1 MSRNPADLG
10 QQLFTFAVI
19 SDTHVNPDE
28 NICNSPFPVN
38 ARANRRFRHVVAD
51 LNRRDIDL
59 VIHLGDLLHPVPET
73 GDLYAAAANTYR
85 AIAADLR
92 VPITY
97 VPGNHDI
104 GDTPLKGAPAS
115 PSTEATIEAWTKEFG
130 AQYQAFSHGDV
141 RFILLN
147 AQLINSGLP
156 DEARQ
161 AKWLEAELE
170 AADTRVMLMLH
181 HPPYLCFP
189 DEPNHYDNT
198 DQPGRDWIL
207 SLIERHRVEAM
218 FAGHAHNF
226 WYDRIGE
233 TDYYLAPSTCF
244 VRQDYSEMLRVT
256 PPDQSEFGRD
266 DEAKLGYFI
275 VTVFDNGHTVKFVR
289 THGTEKAVD
298 DDTAL
303 LRSLAPTPAENSA
316 PLIGFDLRQN
326 WAEISEVPP
335 SGGLDEFDRKL
346 VRNDYPLLALIEM
359 GVRDIRIPFADLRD
373 PMRRQRLRAL
383 NHLGFRPTIFGFGIP
398 SDADLALISSNREY
412 LRDWEMTLDWSSLNE
427 MQSDFTKLQDLAGL
441 PIYLSRMRSKKDLP
455 AGALYFHVINHG
467 FTLADTQQLDE
478 LAAMNLPGVTGTVFR
493 MSNQMPVAETIIGID
508 TMMSDRGLLASIHL
522 RVSGDNPAEPHLDHD
537 ETCARFKT
545 ALEIAPSLKATR
557 LFCDTLVDNDRGY
570 FPRMGAIN
578 RAGNPKELFEVIRTA
593 HFAKATYHVG

>member
-1 MSRNPADLG
+1 MSRNRNDLG
-10 QQLFTFAVI
+10 EQLFAFAVI

-28 NICNSPFPVN
+28 DICNSPFPVN
-38 ARANRRFRHVVAD
+38 ARANRRFRHVIAD
-51 LNRRDIDL
+51 LNRRDIDF
-59 VIHLGDLLHPVPET
+59 VVHLGDLLHPVPET

-85 AIAADLR
+85 AIEADLR
-92 VPITY
+92 VPITH

-104 GDTPLKGAPAS
+104 GDTAVKGAPAS

-161 AKWLEAELE
+161 AQWFEAEL
-170 AADTRVMLMLH
+170 AATDTRVMVMLH
-181 HPPYLCFP
+181 HPLYLCFP
-189 DEPNHYDNT
+189 EEPDHYDNT

-207 SLIERHRVEAM
+207 GLIERHGVEAM

-256 PPDQSEFGRD
+256 PPDGSEFGRD
-266 DEAKLGYFI
+266 DKAKLGYFI
-275 VTVFDNGHTVKFVR
+275 VSVFEKGHTVRFVR
-289 THGTEKAVD
+289 TYGTEQAAGD
-298 DDTAL
+298 NTAP
-303 LRSLAPTPAENSA
+303 LRNLAPTPAENAA

-335 SGGLDEFDRKL
+335 SGGLDEFDRKH

-359 GVRDIRIPFADLRD
+359 GVRDIRIPLADLRD
-373 PMRRQRLRAL
+373 PMRRQRLCAL

-398 SDADLALISSNREY
+398 SDADLALIGSNREY
-412 LRDWEMTLDWSSLNE
+412 LRDWEMTIDWASLNE
-427 MQSDFTKLQDLAGL
+427 LQSDFSKLQDLAGL

-467 FTLADTQQLDE
+467 FTQTDTQQLDE
-478 LAAMNLPGVTGTVFR
+478 LAAMNLPGVSGAVFR
-493 MSNQMPVAETIIGID
+493 LGSQMPVVETISGVD
-508 TMMSDRGLLASIHL
+508 MMMSERGLRASIHM
-522 RVSGDNPAEPHLDHD
+522 RVSGDNPAEPHRDHT
-537 ETCARFKT
+537 ETCARFKA
-545 ALEIAPSLKATR
+545 ALEIGPSLKTTR

-570 FPRMGAIN
+570 FPRMGAID
-578 RAGNPKELFEVIRTA
+578 RAGNPNRLFEVIRAA
-593 HFAKATYHVG
+593 HLIT